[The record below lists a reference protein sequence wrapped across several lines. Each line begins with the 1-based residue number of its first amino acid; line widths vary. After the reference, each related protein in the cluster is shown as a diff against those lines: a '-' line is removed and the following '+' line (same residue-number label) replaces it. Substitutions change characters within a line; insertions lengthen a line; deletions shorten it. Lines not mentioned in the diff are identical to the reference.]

1 MRAQAPVYVAKV
13 LVGRSHKLFTDTDG
27 KGGIYW

>member
-13 LVGRSHKLFTDTDG
+13 LIGLGHKLFTDTDG
-27 KGGIYW
+27 EGGH